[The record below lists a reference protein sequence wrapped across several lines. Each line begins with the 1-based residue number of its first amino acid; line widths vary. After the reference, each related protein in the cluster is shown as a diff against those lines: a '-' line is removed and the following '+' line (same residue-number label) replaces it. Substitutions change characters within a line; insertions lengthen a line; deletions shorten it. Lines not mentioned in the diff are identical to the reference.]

1 MVLCADPWGAIRRP
15 ASRAAATSA
24 AASAAERGRA
34 TAAGRWSWS
43 RLKAARAA
51 SQSASSATMAASGKL
66 VRRAVAPGVVR
77 FSVDILV
84 LLAFLV

>member
-1 MVLCADPWGAIRRP
+1 LN
-15 ASRAAATSA
+15 
-24 AASAAERGRA
+24 
-34 TAAGRWSWS
+34 
-43 RLKAARAA
+43 AARAA
-51 SQSASSATMAASGKL
+51 SQSASSATLTTSAKL